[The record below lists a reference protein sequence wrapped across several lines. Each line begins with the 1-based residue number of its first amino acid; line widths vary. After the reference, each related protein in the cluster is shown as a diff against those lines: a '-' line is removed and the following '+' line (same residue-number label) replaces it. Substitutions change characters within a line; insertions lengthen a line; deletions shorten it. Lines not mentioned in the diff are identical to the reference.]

1 MIKWGKIKQKFGDIV
16 RALLCIPEKIIQ
28 VWMGDSSSDG
38 TDTEI
43 QKSLKYKIKIGFV
56 KRQNWIF
63 IVMISAGSAMLVLSQ
78 ITYPQLLSE
87 GIAFI
92 IVGCVGLLMSIITSD
107 IGSSIKKAV
116 YDMGK
121 QNEKGLEFLKES
133 QGNMYKFLKE
143 SQENMQ
149 TTLTE
154 IATSLKN
161 IEESKQ
167 ETGSSQQ
174 ETKDKL

>member
-38 TDTEI
+38 TDAEI

-133 QGNMYKFLKE
+133 QKNMQTT
-143 SQENMQ
+143 QENIQ

-154 IATSLKN
+154 IATTLKN
-161 IEESKQ
+161 IAKSKQ

-174 ETKDKL
+174 ETKDIL